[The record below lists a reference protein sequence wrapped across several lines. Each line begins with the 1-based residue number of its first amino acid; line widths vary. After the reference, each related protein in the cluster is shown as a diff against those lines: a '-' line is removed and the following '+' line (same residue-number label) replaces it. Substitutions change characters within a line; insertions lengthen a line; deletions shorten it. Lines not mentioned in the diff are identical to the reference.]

1 MTYKVAGQRITAPDA
16 GGHGLG
22 ISDGQSWLVED
33 SIIDLSACPLERL
46 DESAREN
53 LPTIG
58 EKNSPEQIPCFVQY
72 HYTKRRVAPPFFFL
86 SSPSL
91 HPLYMVA
98 PAAAVAC

>member
-46 DESAREN
+46 DEAAGITWAAAPSSGAASSGARE
-53 LPTIG
+53 
-58 EKNSPEQIPCFVQY
+58 SSSSAVQEMR
-72 HYTKRRVAPPFFFL
+72 TSWRW
-86 SSPSL
+86 S
-91 HPLYMVA
+91 
-98 PAAAVAC
+98 AAR

>member
-46 DESAREN
+46 EAMRQDME
-53 LPTIG
+53 
-58 EKNSPEQIPCFVQY
+58 
-72 HYTKRRVAPPFFFL
+72 RRL
-86 SSPSL
+86 
-91 HPLYMVA
+91 
-98 PAAAVAC
+98 